1 MIIKQLKKNK
11 MSKHYKQLKKLSKRG
26 LGLNA
31 TDIGK
36 QILTVKSNRTALSE
50 NLYIRSETVIAAE
63 VLADMVTKYHLRN
76 VDGSGEVYSELSAK
90 CENTE
95 VIIKNK
101 TRVDEFFSSFIE
113 KEKSEILSTTVL
125 YNEFLNYGE
134 SYADDSLTL
143 YIEKLLESGELQLVF
158 DEEEELSEDSL
169 KELNKIVLNYLATYE
184 QKFTEYL
191 PEHMDYADSFENIKN
206 SYIEDGKGIGTI
218 SKTMI
223 VLREVGNFSSRT
235 KYEQLEIVT
244 LLESNIREYKLFF
257 VDLNISDKNIISTY
271 GEYNLKNEK
280 DSLNSL
286 QDENKSIDDTIAT
299 LVKEREQIIESLN
312 QKEDSLVELS
322 ELLSSVDT
330 GFIERNELISLPT
343 ASDTHK
349 KTLKVFSGERI
360 GKIIDAAASE
370 GKFFVE
376 MFDLTDIEAKIVT
389 DKGYELLESS
399 EDIVYN
405 YNTVEGVRKKET
417 LTTWTISWENGNS
430 FTEGEVLK

>member
-1 MIIKQLKKNK
+1 

-26 LGLNA
+26 LGLTTA
-31 TDIGK
+31 DISK
-36 QILTVKSNRTALSE
+36 QIITVNSNRTELGE

-63 VLADMVTKYHLRN
+63 VLADMVTKYHLKN

-95 VIIKNK
+95 VILKNK
-101 TRVDEFFSSFIE
+101 KRVDEFFSVAIA

-125 YNEFLNYGE
+125 YSEFKNYGE
-134 SYADDSLTL
+134 SYVDDSLTL
-143 YIEKLLESGELQLVF
+143 YIEKLLESGELQLVL
-158 DEEEELSEDSL
+158 EGKELSEGSL
-169 KELNKIVLNYLATYE
+169 KELNKIVLNYLPTYV

-206 SYIEDGKGIGTI
+206 LYLEDGKGTGII
-218 SKTMI
+218 DKTRS
-223 VLREVGNFSSRT
+223 VLSDVQDFSSRT

-244 LLESNIREYKLFF
+244 LLESNIREYKLSFG
-257 VDLNISDKNIISTY
+257 DLNISDKNIISTY

-299 LVKEREQIIESLN
+299 LVKEREQIIEALN

-330 GFIERNELISLPT
+330 GFIERNELISLAT

-349 KTLKVFSGERI
+349 KTLKVFSGQRI
-360 GKIIDAAASE
+360 SEIIDVAASKGE
-370 GKFFVE
+370 FFVE
-376 MFDLTDIEAKIVT
+376 VFELTDIEAKIVL
-389 DKGYELLESS
+389 DKGFELLESS

-405 YNTVEGVRKKET
+405 YNTVEGVRKKEK